1 MTPMKK
7 ISIFIKLSRGNW
19 K

>member
-1 MTPMKK
+1 MKK